1 LLHTPAAS
9 FLIVGSLLLGW
20 CRLTNNQL
28 VVIGDFVLGDLE
40 VQRGGAFP
48 DAARDVVVRTVA
60 GAEPTA
66 EVAGLADGHAT
77 KVCADAYGM
86 VYQQNRIL
94 FPPSQSSVFRS
105 TYPA

>member
-40 VQRGGAFP
+40 VP